1 MNNRVEQIRE
11 RLEGALA
18 PLHLEIID
26 DSASHAGHAGAMAGG
41 GHFHATIVSAQ
52 FDGKSLV
59 QRHQMVYSALGDMMH
74 NEIHAFSMK
83 ALTPSEY
90 PTTGNL

>member
-1 MNNRVEQIRE
+1 MNNRLEQIRE

-26 DSASHAGHAGAMAGG
+26 DSASHAGHAGVMAGG

>member
-1 MNNRVEQIRE
+1 MSSRVEQIRE
-11 RLEGALA
+11 RLQGALA

-26 DSASHAGHAGAMAGG
+26 ESASHAGHAGAMAGG
-41 GHFHATIVSAQ
+41 GHFHATIVSAA

-83 ALTPSEY
+83 ALTPSEH